1 MINMKK
7 FLKFAI
13 CFSLITAFLCCLC
26 ACSSDDVATGLNN
39 PVTHENITIS
49 ITDIFGTDDNTYIVA
64 KVKLSEHE
72 SVYDGRL
79 NDIIVSGKA
88 DGYIYECIG
97 YDEEAKEQ
105 TYMISIGSV
114 KSRKIKLEIIN
125 YDSVPNPMQTL
136 CRAKWLFSV
145 NRKDRSRMIRSTYIN
160 DDVIEKIEVYD
171 RALILIPKEGHSVK
185 ELSDADISL
194 IDKNGNE
201 IKPAANS
208 IAIKECNS
216 TYGKLLLNEHQN
228 AKDIIKVKINDREYP
243 IHE

>member
-1 MINMKK
+1 
-7 FLKFAI
+7 
-13 CFSLITAFLCCLC
+13 
-26 ACSSDDVATGLNN
+26 
-39 PVTHENITIS
+39 
-49 ITDIFGTDDNTYIVA
+49 
-64 KVKLSEHE
+64 
-72 SVYDGRL
+72 
-79 NDIIVSGKA
+79 
-88 DGYIYECIG
+88 
-97 YDEEAKEQ
+97 
-105 TYMISIGSV
+105 
-114 KSRKIKLEIIN
+114 
-125 YDSVPNPMQTL
+125 
-136 CRAKWLFSV
+136 
-145 NRKDRSRMIRSTYIN
+145 MIRSTDIN
-160 DDVIEKIEVYD
+160 DDVIEKLEVYD